1 MGNILFSM
9 MMVLSFFI
17 VFLLSRKFIARYV
30 PVSSQGRLS
39 GIDGLRGYLALMVA
53 VHHFYIFFYWR
64 AENKW
69 EEPSTVFFNNLGVFA
84 VGIFFMIT
92 GFLFIGKVDK
102 SRSVSDFDFLSIL
115 KSRFYRIF
123 PLYFFAIAISILVS
137 MLITNFELRV
147 EPYLFLK
154 QIAKWFFFI
163 GDTVNGYTDA
173 KRITAGVTW
182 TLRYEWL
189 FYLSLFFI
197 YYLSGFKYGLTV
209 LGIVA
214 IVIAYLKIDVFVF
227 NSMYLIFFVMGGG
240 VYFINKS
247 MRAVVGEVFFKR
259 KIFSV
264 LSCVAIV
271 IAMLTPAKNN
281 LLLFGVFSFL
291 FFLSVVMG
299 NDLFGLLSLH
309 TSKILGEISYSIYL
323 MHGIVLFVLFKFL
336 YPYEDFFVFSE
347 YIILLP
353 LFLFVV
359 VAFSAFTYL
368 KIEHPFIIIGKKR
381 SAAELSKKQAG

>member
-1 MGNILFSM
+1 
-9 MMVLSFFI
+9 
-17 VFLLSRKFIARYV
+17 
-30 PVSSQGRLS
+30 
-39 GIDGLRGYLALMVA
+39 
-53 VHHFYIFFYWR
+53 
-64 AENKW
+64 
-69 EEPSTVFFNNLGVFA
+69 
-84 VGIFFMIT
+84 
-92 GFLFIGKVDK
+92 
-102 SRSVSDFDFLSIL
+102 
-115 KSRFYRIF
+115 
-123 PLYFFAIAISILVS
+123 
-137 MLITNFELRV
+137 
-147 EPYLFLK
+147 LK

-291 FFLSVVMG
+291 FECCY
-299 NDLFGLLSLH
+299 
-309 TSKILGEISYSIYL
+309 GE
-323 MHGIVLFVLFKFL
+323 
-336 YPYEDFFVFSE
+336 
-347 YIILLP
+347 
-353 LFLFVV
+353 
-359 VAFSAFTYL
+359 
-368 KIEHPFIIIGKKR
+368 
-381 SAAELSKKQAG
+381 